1 MPGEVN
7 KTAIIF
13 LYIVSV
19 VSVIYSFGHLIFY
32 CVRRWGHK
40 NKAPRWLLMLVDAII
55 GASFGT
61 LMVFLIKD
69 FRCKP
74 GDLNGWCDFYNTAIF
89 FTVLSFV
96 TYAISFVWDIV
107 GGFKRKS

>member
-1 MPGEVN
+1 MPGDFN
-7 KTAIIF
+7 KTAVIF

-69 FRCKP
+69 GKCKP
-74 GDLNGWCDFYNTAIF
+74 GDLNGWYVIKNLYNNNRNNR
-89 FTVLSFV
+89 LK
-96 TYAISFVWDIV
+96 YN
-107 GGFKRKS
+107 